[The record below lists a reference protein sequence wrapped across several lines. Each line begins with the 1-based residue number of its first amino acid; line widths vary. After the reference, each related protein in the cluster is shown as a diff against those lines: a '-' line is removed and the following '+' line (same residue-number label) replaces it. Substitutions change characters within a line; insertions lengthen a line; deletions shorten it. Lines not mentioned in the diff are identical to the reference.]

1 MAVLEQSCLK
11 CLKGIIQQS
20 RKHKKKKKTFLLLFR
35 DQNNVEVLG
44 NITMVTSFI
53 YNIHTLAILFS
64 TFFVSV
70 NP

>member
-1 MAVLEQSCLK
+1 MVEGRYSRASVSDQWYFVECKQSY
-11 CLKGIIQQS
+11 
-20 RKHKKKKKTFLLLFR
+20 F